1 MKARNDPATQE
12 SSHVPMPEGRN
23 SMRVTWMLWHGF
35 PVLYAAVYL
44 IGIFLARTFIANDKL
59 ALSLT
64 AALSVIF
71 LMAAPRAQ
79 ELFRDRLSAWVPS
92 LRPQPLEWIRELT
105 EEFPAALDTQI
116 FIDYL
121 ERNLI
126 PRLGLR
132 QTAIFIRRGSAAEI
146 LYARGFD
153 AQTLEDLSA
162 TLSAWLMAQAG
173 TGSGTSH
180 PLQTDQ
186 IAVPLMLHGRPVGA
200 WLIGDSDLVAADE
213 REWYPFLRAVGS
225 LLAIAVENARLFSA
239 VQDELR
245 LRTEQE
251 AQLRMQ
257 TTALQSAANAILIAN
272 REGLIQ
278 WVNPAFEKLT
288 GYSLEDV
295 RGKTPRILKSGKQD
309 PQFYKELWNTI
320 LAGDAWRGK
329 LINRRKDGS
338 LYIEEQTIT
347 PVLDEQG
354 EIQSFIAIKEDV
366 GERERV
372 QRDIRALKEFNES
385 VVETI
390 REGIVASNAEGIIT
404 FMNPAL
410 EELLGYRREELVGEH
425 WRKIFPEDQ
434 HHILEEADTLR
445 MRGESSRYMVDLL
458 HRDGTRIPVLI
469 SGSPRFEGEKFV
481 GTLAAVTDMRDQKKV
496 ETQLREVLEFNASI
510 VQQMAEG
517 IVIQDEEGRFTF
529 ANPAA
534 LQMLG
539 YSLEELLELPWTAV
553 VHPGDHEIV
562 RQADSR
568 RLRGEADRYEVRF
581 LRKYGGIVH
590 VLVASRPRMVEGQFA
605 GSLTVF
611 TDITAQKQAT
621 EQIQKQI
628 EQLQALHSIDMA
640 IAGSLDINVT
650 LEVLLSQV
658 LDQLQVDA
666 GAVFLLDPHESRLR
680 YEVGAGFRGRAFRE
694 ASIPLTEGLVAQVVH
709 THKTTPFLSFA
720 DEPDAIAG
728 FPTIQEEGFTGL
740 CLAPLI
746 AKGRV
751 LGVLAVFTRGLPE
764 REEAWPSYLDAM
776 AARAAI
782 AVDNATIFREMNES
796 HLHISRAF
804 DEVLTGWARTVEL
817 RSGEG
822 DGHTERVMR
831 LSLQLARKLGMRG
844 KELVHLRRGALLH
857 DIGNLALP
865 DALLRKPKPLT
876 PSERAQIEEHP
887 AFAYAILSPIE
898 FLRPAIDIPFC
909 HHERWDG
916 SGYPRRLRGE
926 TIPLIA
932 RIFAVVDVWS
942 ALTSDRPHREAWPEE
957 KACNYLREQAGVLFD
972 PHVVEVFLKQLETTR
987 ASD

>member
-1 MKARNDPATQE
+1 M
-12 SSHVPMPEGRN
+12 
-23 SMRVTWMLWHGF
+23 MRAAWMLWHGF
-35 PVLYAAVYL
+35 LVLYAALYL
-44 IGIFLARTFIANDKL
+44 LGIFLVRTFTANDKL
-59 ALSLT
+59 ALSLA

-79 ELFRDRLSAWVPS
+79 ELFRDRLLAWVPG
-92 LRPQPLEWIRELT
+92 LRPQPLEWMRELT
-105 EEFPAALDTQI
+105 EELPAALDPQM

-132 QTAIFIRRGSAAEI
+132 QTAIFIRRGGAPET

-153 AQTLEDLSA
+153 AQTLEDLRA
-162 TLSAWLMAQAG
+162 TLSAWLLAQDG
-173 TGSGTSH
+173 TESDTSH
-180 PLQTDQ
+180 PLQMDQ

-200 WLIGDSDLVAADE
+200 WLIGGSDLVAADE
-213 REWYPFLRAVGS
+213 SEWYPFLRAVGS

-239 VQDELR
+239 IQDELR

-288 GYSLEDV
+288 GYSLEEV
-295 RGKTPRILKSGKQD
+295 RGKTPRILKSGRQD
-309 PQFYKELWNTI
+309 LQFYRELWNTI
-320 LAGDAWRGK
+320 LAGDVWRGK

-338 LYIEEQTIT
+338 LYVEEQTIT
-347 PVLDEQG
+347 PVLDEQA
-354 EIQSFIAIKEDV
+354 EIQSFIAIKEDAS
-366 GERERV
+366 ERERA
-372 QRDIRALKEFNES
+372 QRDIRALREFNES

-425 WRKIFPEDQ
+425 SRKIFPEDQ
-434 HHILEEADTLR
+434 HHILEEADALR

-469 SGSPRFEGEKFV
+469 SGSPRFEGEEFV

-496 ETQLREVLEFNASI
+496 ETQLREVLEFNAGI

-553 VHPGDHEIV
+553 IHPGDHEIV

-568 RLRGEADRYEVRF
+568 RQRGEADRYEAR
-581 LRKYGGIVH
+581 LIRKDGGIIH
-590 VLVASRPRMVEGQFA
+590 VLVAGRPRMVEGQFA
-605 GSLTVF
+605 GSLAVF
-611 TDITAQKQAT
+611 TDVTAQKQAA

-628 EQLQALHSIDMA
+628 EHLQALRSIDIA

-658 LDQLQVDA
+658 LDHLQVDA

-680 YEVGAGFRGRAFRE
+680 YEAGAGFRGRAFRE
-694 ASIPLTEGLVAQVVH
+694 VSIPLTEGLVAQAVRSR
-709 THKTTPFLSFA
+709 KTIPFLSFA
-720 DEPDAIAG
+720 DEPDAIPD
-728 FPTIQEEGFTGL
+728 FPAIQEEGFTGM

-751 LGVLAVFTRGLPE
+751 LGVLAVFTRGL
-764 REEAWPSYLDAM
+764 RELDEAWPSYLEAM

-782 AVDNATIFREMNES
+782 AVDNAAIFRELNES
-796 HLHISRAF
+796 HLHLSRAL
-804 DEVLTGWARTVEL
+804 DEVLMGWARTVEL

-822 DGHTERVMR
+822 EGHTERVVR
-831 LSLQLARKLGMRG
+831 LSLQLARQLGMRG
-844 KELVHLRRGALLH
+844 EELVHLRRGALLH

-916 SGYPRRLRGE
+916 SGYPRHLRGE

-932 RIFAVVDVWS
+932 RIFAVVDVWA
-942 ALTSDRPHREAWPEE
+942 ALTSDRPHREAWSEE
-957 KACNYLREQAGVLFD
+957 KACNYLKEQAGVLFD
-972 PHVVEVFLKQLETTR
+972 PGVVEVFLKQLGTTR